1 MAQKNEHQCPFPR
14 PPPTWPPSCP
24 DPTSFPQE
32 RAPPS
37 QRVTATPRSEA
48 PSPGLSLDR
57 HRTLEPA
64 VCAPTCLFSPIFS
77 PEELVKGVSVSRET
91 ELSGLPVT

>member
-1 MAQKNEHQCPFPR
+1 MS
-14 PPPTWPPSCP
+14 PPAASAHLAPSCP
-24 DPTSFPQE
+24 DPTSFSQE

-37 QRVTATPRSEA
+37 QRVTATPRGEA

-57 HRTLEPA
+57 RWTLEPA

>member
-1 MAQKNEHQCPFPR
+1 MS
-14 PPPTWPPSCP
+14 PPAASAHLAPSCP

-37 QRVTATPRSEA
+37 QRQRVAATPRDEA

-64 VCAPTCLFSPIFS
+64 VCAPTRLFSPIFS